1 MADDAAYYVTR
12 HLIEDLDNIDRAE
25 TELIKFVK
33 LFPKG
38 DMMDRAVFFV
48 AINAFEKGRFEQA
61 LRVIKLD
68 KELSEQKHNYRNMG
82 AQNTGQAVF

>member
-1 MADDAAYYVTR
+1 
-12 HLIEDLDNIDRAE
+12 
-25 TELIKFVK
+25 
-33 LFPKG
+33 
-38 DMMDRAVFFV
+38 MMDRAVFFV

-82 AQNTGQAVF
+82 RTEYRQAYFR